1 MEELLQVKD
10 LSISFHTYN
19 GEVQAV
25 RNASFD
31 LHRKEVLAIVGES
44 GSGKSVTMQTVL
56 KLTPCELKSGQIIF
70 DGKDITHYTDKQMQ
84 EIRGSQ
90 IGIIFQDAMTS
101 LNPTMKIGRQITE
114 SILRHQ
120 KVNKAE
126 AKEKALELLVQVG
139 INNPEK
145 RYHQYIHNLSGG
157 MRQRVMIAIA
167 LACKP
172 KLLIADEPT
181 TALDVTIQAQIMDLL
196 AKLKEEVGCSI
207 VLITHD
213 LGVVAANADRIAV
226 MSGGVIQHVSTP
238 KSIYQRPA
246 NQFVANFIGRSNTLK
261 ARYAQ
266 GALHFDN
273 GYAMPY
279 DNCGSVPA
287 EDVLVAV
294 RPEEFVLAADGQ
306 QGIDATVT
314 SSVFLGLNTTYFVEL
329 YDGTN
334 AEIVEESS
342 ISSIIPNGTKVK
354 LTLKQDKINVFTA
367 DGKTNLTK
375 GVVNDV
381 R

>member
-196 AKLKEEVGCSI
+196 AKLKEEVGCSL

-226 MSGGVIQHVSTP
+226 MYAGQVVESGTADQIFYHCAHPYTRGLLESIPRLNAAHDARLTYIGGTP
-238 KSIYQRPA
+238 PDALNPA
-246 NQFVANFIGRSNTLK
+246 PGCAFS
-261 ARYAQ
+261 ARCK
-266 GALHFDN
+266 
-273 GYAMPY
+273 YAMRICRQQAPEKREVQPGHFCSCFLM
-279 DNCGSVPA
+279 DDEA
-287 EDVLVAV
+287 EDT
-294 RPEEFVLAADGQ
+294 R
-306 QGIDATVT
+306 
-314 SSVFLGLNTTYFVEL
+314 
-329 YDGTN
+329 
-334 AEIVEESS
+334 
-342 ISSIIPNGTKVK
+342 K
-354 LTLKQDKINVFTA
+354 
-367 DGKTNLTK
+367 KTGWEVSL
-375 GVVNDV
+375 
-381 R
+381 

>member
-44 GSGKSVTMQTVL
+44 GSGKSVTMQTVP

-226 MSGGVIQHVSTP
+226 MYAGQVVESGTADQIFYHCAHPYTRGLLESIPRLNAAHDARLTYIGGTP
-238 KSIYQRPA
+238 PDALNPA
-246 NQFVANFIGRSNTLK
+246 PGCAFS
-261 ARYAQ
+261 ARCK
-266 GALHFDN
+266 
-273 GYAMPY
+273 YAMRICRQQAPEKREVQPGHFCSCFLM
-279 DNCGSVPA
+279 DDEA
-287 EDVLVAV
+287 EDT
-294 RPEEFVLAADGQ
+294 R
-306 QGIDATVT
+306 
-314 SSVFLGLNTTYFVEL
+314 
-329 YDGTN
+329 
-334 AEIVEESS
+334 
-342 ISSIIPNGTKVK
+342 K
-354 LTLKQDKINVFTA
+354 
-367 DGKTNLTK
+367 KTGWEVSL
-375 GVVNDV
+375 
-381 R
+381 

>member
-226 MSGGVIQHVSTP
+226 MYAGQVVESGTADQIFYHCAHPYTRGLLESIPRLNAAHDARLTYIGGTP
-238 KSIYQRPA
+238 PDALNPA
-246 NQFVANFIGRSNTLK
+246 PGCAFS
-261 ARYAQ
+261 ARCK
-266 GALHFDN
+266 
-273 GYAMPY
+273 YAMRICRQQAPEKREVQPGHFCSCFLM
-279 DNCGSVPA
+279 DDEA
-287 EDVLVAV
+287 EDT
-294 RPEEFVLAADGQ
+294 R
-306 QGIDATVT
+306 
-314 SSVFLGLNTTYFVEL
+314 
-329 YDGTN
+329 
-334 AEIVEESS
+334 
-342 ISSIIPNGTKVK
+342 K
-354 LTLKQDKINVFTA
+354 
-367 DGKTNLTK
+367 
-375 GVVNDV
+375 
-381 R
+381 

>member
-90 IGIIFQDAMTS
+90 IGIIFQHAMTS

-226 MSGGVIQHVSTP
+226 MYAGQVVESGTADQIFYHCAHPYTRGLLESIPRLNAAHDARLTYIGGTP
-238 KSIYQRPA
+238 PDALNPA
-246 NQFVANFIGRSNTLK
+246 PGCAFS
-261 ARYAQ
+261 ARCK
-266 GALHFDN
+266 
-273 GYAMPY
+273 YAMRICRQQAPEKREVQPGHFCSCFLM
-279 DNCGSVPA
+279 DDEA
-287 EDVLVAV
+287 EDT
-294 RPEEFVLAADGQ
+294 R
-306 QGIDATVT
+306 
-314 SSVFLGLNTTYFVEL
+314 
-329 YDGTN
+329 
-334 AEIVEESS
+334 
-342 ISSIIPNGTKVK
+342 K
-354 LTLKQDKINVFTA
+354 
-367 DGKTNLTK
+367 KTGWEVSL
-375 GVVNDV
+375 
-381 R
+381 

>member
-1 MEELLQVKD
+1 
-10 LSISFHTYN
+10 
-19 GEVQAV
+19 
-25 RNASFD
+25 
-31 LHRKEVLAIVGES
+31 
-44 GSGKSVTMQTVL
+44 
-56 KLTPCELKSGQIIF
+56 
-70 DGKDITHYTDKQMQ
+70 MQ

-139 INNPEK
+139 LNNPEK

-226 MSGGVIQHVSTP
+226 MYAGQVVESGTADQIFYHCAHPYTRGLLESIPRLNAAHDARLTYIGGTP
-238 KSIYQRPA
+238 PDALNPA
-246 NQFVANFIGRSNTLK
+246 PGCAFS
-261 ARYAQ
+261 ARCK
-266 GALHFDN
+266 
-273 GYAMPY
+273 YAMRICRQQAPEKREVQPGHFCSCFLM
-279 DNCGSVPA
+279 DDEA
-287 EDVLVAV
+287 EDT
-294 RPEEFVLAADGQ
+294 R
-306 QGIDATVT
+306 
-314 SSVFLGLNTTYFVEL
+314 
-329 YDGTN
+329 
-334 AEIVEESS
+334 
-342 ISSIIPNGTKVK
+342 K
-354 LTLKQDKINVFTA
+354 
-367 DGKTNLTK
+367 KTGWEVSL
-375 GVVNDV
+375 
-381 R
+381 

>member
-226 MSGGVIQHVSTP
+226 MYAGQVVESGTADQIFYHCAHPYTRGLLESIPRLNAAHDARLTYIGGTP
-238 KSIYQRPA
+238 PDALNPA
-246 NQFVANFIGRSNTLK
+246 PGCDFS
-261 ARYAQ
+261 ARCK
-266 GALHFDN
+266 
-273 GYAMPY
+273 YAMRICRQQAPEKREVQPGHFCSCFLM
-279 DNCGSVPA
+279 DDEA
-287 EDVLVAV
+287 EDT
-294 RPEEFVLAADGQ
+294 R
-306 QGIDATVT
+306 
-314 SSVFLGLNTTYFVEL
+314 
-329 YDGTN
+329 
-334 AEIVEESS
+334 
-342 ISSIIPNGTKVK
+342 K
-354 LTLKQDKINVFTA
+354 
-367 DGKTNLTK
+367 KTGWEVSL
-375 GVVNDV
+375 
-381 R
+381 